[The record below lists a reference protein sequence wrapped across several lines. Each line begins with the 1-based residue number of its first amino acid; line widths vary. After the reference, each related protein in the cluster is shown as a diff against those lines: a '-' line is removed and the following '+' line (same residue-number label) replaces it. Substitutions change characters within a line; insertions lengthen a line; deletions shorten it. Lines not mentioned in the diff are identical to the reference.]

1 MPVKLFDL
9 RKKDY
14 PDDVEFR
21 TLQVHTCQVCS
32 SRTNLA
38 INTGFPGTYL
48 SPLCPNVSENWHTM
62 VAELKDATLAVEKI
76 NSARTLLVA
85 EITRILDMHRAEIID
100 NIIGRADRSL
110 SW

>member
-21 TLQVHTCQVCS
+21 TLQVHTCQICR
-32 SRTNLA
+32 SRTNRA
-38 INTGFPGTYL
+38 ISTGFPGTYL
-48 SPLCPNVSENWHTM
+48 SLLCPNILKDWHSM
-62 VAELKDATLAVEKI
+62 VAELKNAILKVEEI
-76 NSARTLLVA
+76 NSAKGLLTAEVA
-85 EITRILDMHRAEIID
+85 KILNTHSCEITD
-100 NIIGRADRSL
+100 NIVGKADKSL